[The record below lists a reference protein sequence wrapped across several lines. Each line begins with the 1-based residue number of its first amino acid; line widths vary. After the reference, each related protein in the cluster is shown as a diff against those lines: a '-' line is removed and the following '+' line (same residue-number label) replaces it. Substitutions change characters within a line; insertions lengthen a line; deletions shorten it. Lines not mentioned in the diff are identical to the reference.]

1 MTAAVPALHTAHSA
15 AVIPRVVA
23 DAGPAAEYAWA
34 EFFAARVRN
43 RHTKAAY
50 VRAVRRF
57 LDWLTPQQVPLVRV
71 TAGMVGAYLDSL
83 GRLSAPS
90 RKVELAALRGWFDVL
105 TLRHVVVL
113 NPTHAVK
120 GDRLQVIEGATPQI
134 SLAETRALLA
144 AIDRTT
150 LVGHRDAAV
159 IACLAF
165 TAARAG
171 AVAGLTR
178 GSLQPDGTHYRLRF
192 IEKNAK
198 RRDIPVSSQF
208 EGYLLGYLHAA
219 GLADAPAGS
228 PLFRTAD
235 GKSGRLT
242 DRSLSGGD
250 IGRLVK
256 RRLAAAGL
264 PTHLSPHSFRVA
276 VATDLLQQAVP
287 LEDVQFL
294 LGHSDPR
301 TTRLYDRRQRQVTRN
316 IVERISV

>member
-1 MTAAVPALHTAHSA
+1 MTDSLPVLLPDRSP
-15 AVIPRVVA
+15 AVIPQVVA

-50 VRAVRRF
+50 LRAVRRF
-57 LDWLTPQQVPLVRV
+57 LDWLTPQHIPLVRV

-83 GRLSAPS
+83 PLSAPS

-120 GDRLQVIEGATPQI
+120 GDRLQVVEGATPAI
-134 SLAETRALLA
+134 SLPEARRLLD
-144 AIDRTT
+144 AIDRST
-150 LVGHRDAAV
+150 LVGKRDAAV

-178 GSLQPDGTHYRLRF
+178 GSLQPEGTHFRLRF

-208 EGYLLGYLHAA
+208 EGYLLDYLHAA

-228 PLFRTAD
+228 PLFRTTG

-242 DRSLSGGD
+242 DQPLSGGD

-256 RRLAAAGL
+256 RRLEAAGL

-276 VATDLLQQAVP
+276 VATSLLEQAIP

-316 IVERISV
+316 IVERIGM